1 MGFSRQEYWS
11 GLPSSPGD
19 LPDPGFEATFPASPA
34 LAGRFFTTESPGTP
48 HEGGSLTNGIHA
60 LLGRDPRELPQLF
73 CHVRVGIVKG
83 EHLSARKQDQPPNLL
98 LDLGLPASRAVRNR
112 CLLFKSPCLWY
123 LVIEA
128 SAD

>member
-11 GLPSSPGD
+11 GLPSPPGD

-34 LAGRFFTTESPGTP
+34 LAGRFFTTESPVMP
-48 HEGGSLTNGIHA
+48 HEGGSLTSGIRA

-83 EHLSARKQDQPPNLL
+83 EHLSARKQDHQQHQICSLI
-98 LDLGLPASRAVRNR
+98 LDSRAVRNR
-112 CLLFKSPCLWY
+112 CLLFKPPCLWY